1 MARHALATLAVIAA
15 VAWPMPTASAGRQAK
30 AGTMTNTITVKVGTK
45 TFAATLA
52 KNPAV
57 DAFRK
62 LLPLSARMT
71 ELNGNEKYLRLA
83 TNLPTQGSRPA
94 SIQAGDLMLYGS
106 NTVVI
111 FYTAFS
117 TTYSYTRLG
126 RIDDATGLAA
136 ALGAGDVD
144 VTFEAR

>member
-1 MARHALATLAVIAA
+1 
-15 VAWPMPTASAGRQAK
+15 
-30 AGTMTNTITVKVGTK
+30 MTNTITVKVGTK

-52 KNPAV
+52 TNPSV

-117 TTYSYTRLG
+117 TTYSYTPLG

>member
-1 MARHALATLAVIAA
+1 M
-15 VAWPMPTASAGRQAK
+15 S
-30 AGTMTNTITVKVGTK
+30 NTITVKVGTR

-52 KNPAV
+52 KSQAV

-83 TNLPTQGSRPA
+83 VDLPTQAARPA

-126 RIDDATGLAA
+126 RINDAAGLAA